1 MKFLILIISFL
12 AIEVKAQDLIILKN
26 GDEAQA
32 KVLEVT
38 AAEIKYRR
46 FDNPEGPIYTINKSE
61 VFLIKYENG
70 TKDIFNEARPKRE
83 PKVMD
88 GNPNLSFSKV
98 YFLRKTPSASSL
110 IGYEIFIDEKSI
122 CKLNNNM
129 YTVHEVRPGKH
140 VFSVQFFGR
149 TLKEKAEKLK
159 VDILPGKTYYIEVT
173 QNSKIYEPDTYC
185 ILMSDEAGNFLL
197 DKLVEDEDCE

>member
-1 MKFLILIISFL
+1 MKFLLILISFL
-12 AIEVKAQDLIILKN
+12 ALEIKAQDLIILRN
-26 GDEAQA
+26 GDEVQS
-32 KVLEVT
+32 KVLEIST
-38 AAEIKYRR
+38 LEIKYKR
-46 FDNPEGPIYTINKSE
+46 FDNPEGPIYTIEKSE
-61 VFLIKYENG
+61 VFLIKYQNG
-70 TKDIFNEARPKRE
+70 TKDVFNEDRLKSE
-83 PKVMD
+83 PKVVD
-88 GNPNLSFSKV
+88 SNLNSRV

-129 YTVHEVRPGKH
+129 YTVHEVLPGKH
-140 VFSVQFFGR
+140 IFSVQFFGR

-159 VDILPGKTYYIEVT
+159 VDILPGKTYFIEVT

-185 ILMSDEAGNFLL
+185 VLMSEVAGNYLL